1 LLKNYKVN
9 QQRKMD
15 KRAEEQTNHIFMSKK
30 PMPDMI
36 FDGIKVGA
44 DYADVPVFDT
54 PNPEPLPASMTFD
67 AESLKKS
74 ERPVF
79 AEKQAPEHNPE
90 QDALLAP
97 KKKLREKAQEKVE
110 SILNLRTFL
119 FVAGLTALLALYIS
133 NVIAINRLSGETEL
147 LKKELEDAR
156 SVNVELDSKLKALQ
170 RVEHVSAEAYKKLGL
185 RYKTEPPV
193 ELNAE

>member
-1 LLKNYKVN
+1 MEN
-9 QQRKMD
+9 RT
-15 KRAEEQTNHIFMSKK
+15 EESKSSLFMSNKHITDTVFS
-30 PMPDMI
+30 DM
-36 FDGIKVGA
+36 KAGA

-54 PNPEPLPASMTFD
+54 PNPEPLPASVPFD

-79 AEKQAPEHNPE
+79 AEKQAPEHSPE
-90 QDALLAP
+90 QEALPAP

-133 NVIAINRLSGETEL
+133 NVIAINRLSGETEW